1 MVIWCRLQ
9 FNFNFPDTDSLD
21 LKLLNMLNNS
31 FIFKERCE
39 RLVPLI
45 LNASENILVIFK
57 AFSFGVLNTSVLSA
71 SWKCH

>member
-1 MVIWCRLQ
+1 MQAAIQ
-9 FNFNFPDTDSLD
+9 FQFSRYDSLD